1 MVRMKLEIKRQPIHI
16 LSGLLI
22 IALLYYDLLSPLIL
36 SALVIISVIA
46 SILIKKTRPKVV
58 YNLLRF
64 VEREENLEHIPG
76 KGLIAYLIGGL
87 AVVTLFEKD
96 IALAS
101 VMILAL
107 GDSISRLVGPF
118 GRIRHPFNNAKFI
131 EGVIA
136 GMIAASLGAML
147 FVRPYEAIAASFF
160 AMLIEGFDL
169 RILKFK
175 VDDNITIPITSAAVI
190 WALRYL
196 I

>member
-1 MVRMKLEIKRQPIHI
+1 MERMKLEIKRQPIHI

-46 SILIKKTRPKVV
+46 SILIKKTRPKAV

-76 KGLIAYLIGGL
+76 KGLIAYLVGVL
-87 AVVTLFEKD
+87 VVVTLFEKD

-131 EGVIA
+131 EGVI
-136 GMIAASLGAML
+136 S
-147 FVRPYEAIAASFF
+147 
-160 AMLIEGFDL
+160 
-169 RILKFK
+169 
-175 VDDNITIPITSAAVI
+175 
-190 WALRYL
+190 
-196 I
+196 

>member
-1 MVRMKLEIKRQPIHI
+1 MERIKLEIKRQPIHI

-36 SALVIISVIA
+36 SALVVISVIA

-76 KGLIAYLIGGL
+76 KGLIAYLVGVL
-87 AVVTLFEKD
+87 VVVTLFEKD